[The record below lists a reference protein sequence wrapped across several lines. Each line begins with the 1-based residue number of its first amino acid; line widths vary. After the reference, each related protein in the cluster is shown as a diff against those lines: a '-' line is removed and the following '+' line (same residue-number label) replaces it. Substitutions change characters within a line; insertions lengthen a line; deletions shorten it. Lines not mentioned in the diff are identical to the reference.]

1 MFDTIREGRA
11 GKWLTYIIFGLIIIS
26 FSLWGV
32 ESYIKNIGRGA
43 AMASVDGADI
53 SRDEFNTAYRNQVDQ
68 MREMLGQNFNPAMV
82 DNPQAKAGVLEGVV
96 NRRLLAA
103 TAKKVGL
110 TVTDEQLRKTI
121 EAIPAFQ
128 DNGKFSLT
136 RYQTYARNRGM
147 TETMFEEQIRQ
158 DGVLQQMRDAI
169 TSTAIVPKFQ
179 LDGFV
184 KLSEQQREVSR
195 ATVSPNAFLSQ
206 VKIDEKAIKAYYDAN
221 PERFK
226 IPEQVKVEYVMLSA
240 EKFAAEQMV
249 SDDEAHKL
257 YDERLAKGQYKKK
270 SNDTAHE
277 KKAALAKVQDVL
289 KEVRAKPTQF
299 AELAKKY
306 SQDTGSAVQ
315 GGDLGY
321 FGKGAMVKTF
331 EEAAF
336 SMQVDEIRGPVES
349 EFGYHIIK
357 LTEIKKAER
366 KASHILISFEEKTQS
381 FAEVKDSIITEVKKQ
396 KANKHYLEIAGS
408 FNDMVYEQSDSL
420 KPVVDQFKLT
430 SQQSE
435 FIPRTGEGTNPM
447 FANKKFLEAIF
458 SNEVLK
464 NKRNTEA
471 IEVAPNTLIA
481 ARVLEHKPAAAK
493 PLSEASAGIVATLKQ
508 QEALKLVTQQA
519 KVNLELLK
527 QGKDVP
533 GLTWS
538 VPKLVGRQ
546 NPGDVPGDIV
556 TLVFKA
562 DVKKLP
568 AFVGA
573 EGLDGYS
580 FVKISKVV
588 DAPALDDAKR
598 NTILPRLAQMQSQEE
613 FEAMVKSLRSK
624 AKISIDKTALER
636 KSDQ

>member
-32 ESYIKNIGRGA
+32 ESYIQNIGRSA
-43 AMASVDGADI
+43 AIAKVDGAEV

-68 MREMLGQNFNPAMV
+68 MREMLGENFNPSMI
-82 DNPQAKAGVLEGVV
+82 DNPQAKASVLEGVV

-136 RYQTYARNRGM
+136 RFQTYARSRGM
-147 TETMFEEQIRQ
+147 TDAMFEEQIRQ
-158 DGVLQQMRDAI
+158 DGVVQQMRDAI

-195 ATVSPNAFLSQ
+195 ATLAPSAFLSQ
-206 VKIDEKAIKAYYDAN
+206 VKVDEKAIKAYYDAN

-240 EKFAAEQMV
+240 EKFAAEQVV
-249 SDDEAHKL
+249 SEDEAKKL
-257 YDERLAKGQYKKK
+257 YDERVSKGQYKKK
-270 SNDTAHE
+270 SNDTADE
-277 KKAALAKVQDVL
+277 KKVALAKVQDVL
-289 KEVRAKPTQF
+289 KEVRAKPAQF

-321 FGKGAMVKTF
+321 FGKGAMVKPF

-336 SMQVDEIRGPVES
+336 SMKVDEIRGPVES

-357 LTEIKKAER
+357 LTEIKEAER

-381 FAEVKDSIITEVKKQ
+381 FAEVKDSIIAEVKKQ
-396 KANKHYLEIAGS
+396 KANKYYLEVAGS

-420 KPVVDQFKLT
+420 KPAVDQFKL
-430 SQQSE
+430 SLQQSE

-447 FANKKFLEAIF
+447 FANKKFLDAIF

-471 IEVAPNTLIA
+471 IEVAP
-481 ARVLEHKPAAAK
+481 RVLEHKPGAAR
-493 PLSEASAGIVATLKQ
+493 PLAEASAAIAETLKQ
-508 QEALKLVTQQA
+508 QEALKLVSQQA

-538 VPKLVGRQ
+538 AAKLVGRQ
-546 NPGDVPGDIV
+546 NPGDIPGDVV
-556 TLVFKA
+556 TSLFKA
-562 DVKKLP
+562 DVKNLP
-568 AFVGA
+568 TFVGA
-573 EGLDGYS
+573 EGPDGYN

-588 DAPALDDAKR
+588 DAPALDDTKR
-598 NTILPRLAQMQSQEE
+598 NAILPRLAQMQSQEE

-624 AKISIDKTALER
+624 SSITIDKSALEQ

>member
-1 MFDTIREGRA
+1 MFDTIREGKA

-32 ESYIKNIGRGA
+32 ESYINNIGRSAGIA
-43 AMASVDGADI
+43 KVDGMEI
-53 SRDEFNTAYRNQVDQ
+53 SRDEFNTAYRNQIDQ
-68 MREMLGQNFNPAMV
+68 MREMLGQNFNQSMV

-103 TAKKVGL
+103 AAKKVGL
-110 TVTDEQLRKTI
+110 TQTDEQLRKTI

-128 DNGKFSLT
+128 DNGQFSLT

-147 TETMFEEQIRQ
+147 TEKMFEEQIRQ

-169 TSTAIVPKFQ
+169 TTTAIVPKFQ

-195 ATVSPNAFLSQ
+195 ATLTPSTFLSQ
-206 VKIDEKAIKAYYDAN
+206 VKVDEKAIKTYYDGH
-221 PERFK
+221 PEQFK
-226 IPEQVKVEYVMLSA
+226 IAEQVKVEYVMLSA
-240 EKFAAEQMV
+240 EKFTAEQVV
-249 SDDEAHKL
+249 SDDEAKKI
-257 YDERLAKGQYKKK
+257 YDERLEKGQFKKK
-270 SNDTAHE
+270 SSDTADE
-277 KKAALAKVQDVL
+277 KKSVLAKAQEVL
-289 KEVRAKPTQF
+289 KEVRANPAKF

-306 SQDTGSAVQ
+306 SQDDGSAKN

-321 FGKGAMVKTF
+321 FGKGAMVKPF

-336 SMQVDEIRGPVES
+336 SMKVDEIRGPVES

-357 LTEIKKAER
+357 LTEIKEPER

-381 FAEVKDSIITEVKKQ
+381 FAEVKDSIVAEIKKQ
-396 KANKHYLEIAGS
+396 KANKRYLEVAGS

-420 KPVVDQFKLT
+420 KPVVDQFKL
-430 SQQSE
+430 SLQQSE
-435 FIPRTGEGTNPM
+435 FIPRTGEGSNPM
-447 FANKKFLEAIF
+447 FSNKKFLDAIF

-481 ARVLEHKPAAAK
+481 ARVLEHKPSAAK
-493 PLSEASAGIVATLKQ
+493 PLSEASASIGEMLKQ

-519 KVNLELLK
+519 KINLELLK

-538 VPKLVGRQ
+538 AAKLVGRQ
-546 NPGDVPGDIV
+546 NPGDIPGNIV
-556 TLVFKA
+556 TTVFKT

-568 AFVGA
+568 AFVGV
-573 EGLDGYS
+573 EGPEGYS

-588 DAPALDDAKR
+588 EAPTADEAKR
-598 NTILPRLAQMQSQEE
+598 SAILPRLAQSQSQEE
-613 FEAMVKSLRSK
+613 FEAMLKSLRSK
-624 AKISIDKTALER
+624 ASITIDKTALEQ

>member
-11 GKWLTYIIFGLIIIS
+11 GKWVTYIIFGLIIIS

-32 ESYIKNIGRGA
+32 ESYIQNIGRGA
-43 AMASVDGADI
+43 SMASVDGADI

-169 TSTAIVPKFQ
+169 TSTAIVSKFQ

-195 ATVSPNAFLSQ
+195 ATLAPNAFLSQ

-221 PERFK
+221 PDRFK

-240 EKFAAEQMV
+240 EKFSAEQMV

-270 SNDTAHE
+270 SNDTADE

-289 KEVRAKPTQF
+289 NEVRAKPTQF

-357 LTEIKKAER
+357 LTEIKEAER

-381 FAEVKDSIITEVKKQ
+381 FTEVKDSIITEVKKQ

-435 FIPRTGEGTNPM
+435 FIPRTGEGANPM
-447 FANKKFLEAIF
+447 FANKKFLDAIF

-481 ARVLEHKPAAAK
+481 ARVLEHKPGAAK
-493 PLSEASAGIVATLKQ
+493 PLSEANAGIAETLKQ
-508 QEALKLVTQQA
+508 QGALKLVTQQA

-538 VPKLVGRQ
+538 AAKLVGRQ
-546 NPGDVPGDIV
+546 NPGDIPGDIV

-568 AFVGA
+568 AFVGT
-573 EGLDGYS
+573 EGPDGYS

-588 DAPALDDAKR
+588 DAPAVDDAKR
-598 NTILPRLAQMQSQEE
+598 KTILPRLAQMQSQEE

-624 AKISIDKTALER
+624 AKITIDKTALEQ

>member
-1 MFDTIREGRA
+1 MFDTLREGRA
-11 GKWLTYIIFGLIIIS
+11 GKLLTYIIFGLIIIS

-32 ESYIKNIGRGA
+32 ESYISNIGRSVGVA
-43 AMASVDGADI
+43 KVDGVDI
-53 SRDEFNTAYRNQVDQ
+53 SRDEFSTAYRNQVDQ

-82 DNPQAKAGVLEGVV
+82 DNPQAKASVLEGLV
-96 NRRLLAA
+96 NRHVLAA
-103 TAKKVGL
+103 AAKKVGL

-121 EAIPAFQ
+121 EAIPAFH

-147 TETMFEEQIRQ
+147 TDTMFEEQIRQ
-158 DGVLQQMRDAI
+158 DGVLQQMRDSI

-195 ATVSPNAFLSQ
+195 ATLAPGAFLSQ
-206 VKIDEKAIKAYYDAN
+206 VKIDDKAIKSYYDSH
-221 PERFK
+221 PDQFK

-240 EKFAAEQMV
+240 EKFAAEQVV
-249 SDDEAHKL
+249 SDDEAKKI
-257 YDERLAKGQYKKK
+257 YDERVAKGQFKKK
-270 SNDTAHE
+270 SNDTAAE
-277 KKAALAKVQDVL
+277 KKTALAKIQDIL
-289 KEVRAKPTQF
+289 KEVQAKPGQF

-321 FGKGAMVKTF
+321 FGKGAMVKPF
-331 EEAAF
+331 EDAAF
-336 SMQVDEIRGPVES
+336 SMKVDEIRGPVES

-357 LTEIKKAER
+357 LTEVKDAER
-366 KASHILISFEEKTQS
+366 KASHILISFEDKTQT
-381 FAEVKDSIITEVKKQ
+381 FVEVKDSIVAEVKKQ
-396 KANKHYLEIAGS
+396 KATKRFLEIAGS
-408 FNDMVYEQSDSL
+408 FNDMAYEQSDSL

-430 SQQSE
+430 AQQSD
-435 FIPRTGEGTNPM
+435 FIRRTGEGGNPM
-447 FANKKFLEAIF
+447 FSNKKFLDAIF

-481 ARVLEHKPAAAK
+481 ARVLEHKPSAAQPFA
-493 PLSEASAGIVATLKQ
+493 EVSAAIAAMLKQ

-519 KVNLELLK
+519 KINLELLK

-538 VPKLVGRQ
+538 APKLVSRQ
-546 NPGDVPGDIV
+546 NPGEIPGDEV
-556 TLVFKA
+556 ALVFKT

-573 EGLDGYS
+573 EGPSGYT

-588 DAPALDDAKR
+588 DAPAVDEAKR
-598 NTILPRLAQMQSQEE
+598 NTILPRLAQTQSQEE

-624 AKISIDKTALER
+624 ATITIDKSALEQ
-636 KSDQ
+636 KPDQ

>member
-32 ESYIKNIGRGA
+32 ESYVKNIGRSSGVA
-43 AMASVDGADI
+43 KVDG
-53 SRDEFNTAYRNQVDQ
+53 SNVTREEFTTAYRNQVDQ

-82 DNPQAKAGVLEGVV
+82 DNPQAKASVLEGVV
-96 NRRLLAA
+96 NRHLLAA
-103 TAKKVGL
+103 AAKKVGL
-110 TVTDEQLRKTI
+110 AVTDEQLRKTI

-147 TETMFEEQIRQ
+147 TDTMFEEQIRQ
-158 DGVLQQMRDAI
+158 DGVLQQMRDSI
-169 TSTAIVPKFQ
+169 TATAIVPKFQ
-179 LDGFV
+179 LDSFV

-195 ATVSPNAFLSQ
+195 ATLAPSVFLSQ
-206 VKIDEKAIKAYYDAN
+206 VKIDDKAVKAYYDAH
-221 PERFK
+221 PDQYK

-240 EKFAAEQMV
+240 EKFAAEQIV
-249 SDDEAHKL
+249 SDDEAKKI
-257 YDERLAKGQYKKK
+257 YDERLSKGQFKKK
-270 SNDTAHE
+270 AGDTADE
-277 KKAALAKVQDVL
+277 KKSALSKAQDVL
-289 KEVRAKPTQF
+289 KEVRANPAKF

-321 FGKGAMVKTF
+321 FAKGAMVKPF
-331 EEAAF
+331 EDAAF
-336 SMQVDEIRGPVES
+336 SMKVDEIRGPVES
-349 EFGYHIIK
+349 QFGYHIIK
-357 LTEIKKAER
+357 LTEIKDAER

-381 FAEVKDSIITEVKKQ
+381 FAEVKDSIINDVKKQ
-396 KANKHYLEIAGS
+396 KANKRFLEVAGS

-420 KPVVDQFKLT
+420 KPVIDQFKLT
-430 SQQSE
+430 AQQSE
-435 FIPRTGEGTNPM
+435 FISRTGEGANPM
-447 FANKKFLEAIF
+447 FSNKKFLDAIF
-458 SNEVLK
+458 SNDALK

-481 ARVLEHKPAAAK
+481 ARVLEHKPSAAK
-493 PLSEASAGIVATLKQ
+493 PFAEASAGIADMLKQ
-508 QEALKLVTQQA
+508 QEAQKLATQQA

-533 GLTWS
+533 GLTWA
-538 VPKLVGRQ
+538 PAKLVSRQ
-546 NPGDVPGDIV
+546 NPGEISGDVV
-556 TLVFKA
+556 AAVFKA

-568 AFVGA
+568 VFVGN
-573 EGLDGYS
+573 EGPEGYT

-588 DAPALDDAKR
+588 DAPTLDDAKR
-598 NTILPRLAQMQSQEE
+598 NAILPRLAQSQSQEE

-624 AKISIDKTALER
+624 ATITIDKAALEQ

>member
-32 ESYIKNIGRGA
+32 ESYIQNIGRGA
-43 AMASVDGADI
+43 SMASVDGADI

-82 DNPQAKAGVLEGVV
+82 DNPQAKASVLEGVV

-206 VKIDEKAIKAYYDAN
+206 VKIDEKAIKAHYDAN

-270 SNDTAHE
+270 SNDTADE

-321 FGKGAMVKTF
+321 FGKGAMVKSF

-357 LTEIKKAER
+357 LTEIKAAER

-435 FIPRTGEGTNPM
+435 LIPRTGEGANPM
-447 FANKKFLEAIF
+447 FANKKFLDAIF

-493 PLSEASAGIVATLKQ
+493 PLSEASAGIVETLKQ

-527 QGKDVP
+527 EGKDVP
-533 GLTWS
+533 GLAWS
-538 VPKLVGRQ
+538 APKLVGRQ

-573 EGLDGYS
+573 EGPDGYS

-598 NTILPRLAQMQSQEE
+598 NAILPRLAQKQSQEE

-624 AKISIDKTALER
+624 AKITIDKTALEQ

>member
-11 GKWLTYIIFGLIIIS
+11 GKWFTYIIFGLIIIS

-32 ESYIKNIGRGA
+32 ESYIQNIGRDA
-43 AMASVDGADI
+43 SMASVDGADI
-53 SRDEFNTAYRNQVDQ
+53 SRDEFTNAYRNQVDQ

-169 TSTAIVPKFQ
+169 TSTAIVSKFQ

-195 ATVSPNAFLSQ
+195 ATLAPNAFLSQ

-240 EKFAAEQMV
+240 EKFSAEQMV

-270 SNDTAHE
+270 SNDTADE

-289 KEVRAKPTQF
+289 NEVRAKPTQF

-357 LTEIKKAER
+357 LTEIKEAER

-420 KPVVDQFKLT
+420 KPAVDQFKLT

-435 FIPRTGEGTNPM
+435 FIPRTGEGVNPM
-447 FANKKFLEAIF
+447 FANKKFLDAIF

-481 ARVLEHKPAAAK
+481 ARVLEHKPGAAK
-493 PLSEASAGIVATLKQ
+493 PLGEASAGIAETLKQ
-508 QEALKLVTQQA
+508 QGALKLVTQQA

-538 VPKLVGRQ
+538 AATLVGRQ
-546 NPGDVPGDIV
+546 NPGDIPGDIV

-573 EGLDGYS
+573 EGPDGYS
-580 FVKISKVV
+580 FVKISNVV

-624 AKISIDKTALER
+624 ATITIDKTALEQ

>member
-11 GKWLTYIIFGLIIIS
+11 GKWVTYIIFGLIIIS

-43 AMASVDGADI
+43 SVAKVDGADI
-53 SRDEFNTAYRNQVDQ
+53 SRDEFTTAYRNQVDQ
-68 MREMLGQNFNPAMV
+68 MREMLGENFNPAMV
-82 DNPQAKAGVLEGVV
+82 NNPQAKASVLEGVV

-110 TVTDEQLRKTI
+110 AVTDEQLRKTI

-184 KLSEQQREVSR
+184 KLSEQQREVSH
-195 ATVSPNAFLSQ
+195 ATLAPTAFLSQ

-221 PERFK
+221 PDQFK
-226 IPEQVKVEYVMLSA
+226 IPEQVKVEYIMLSA
-240 EKFAAEQMV
+240 EKFAAEQVV
-249 SDDEAHKL
+249 SDEEAKKL
-257 YDERLAKGQYKKK
+257 YDERIAKGQYKKK
-270 SNDTAHE
+270 SNDTADE

-289 KEVRAKPTQF
+289 KEVRAKPAQF

-306 SQDTGSAVQ
+306 SHDTGSAVQ

-321 FGKGAMVKTF
+321 FGKGAMVKSF
-331 EEAAF
+331 DEAAF
-336 SMQVDEIRGPVES
+336 SMKVDEIRGPVES

-357 LTEIKKAER
+357 LTAIKEAER

-420 KPVVDQFKLT
+420 KPAADQFKLT

-435 FIPRTGEGTNPM
+435 FIPRTGAGANPM
-447 FANKKFLEAIF
+447 FANKKFLDAIF

-481 ARVLEHKPAAAK
+481 ARVLEHKPGTAK
-493 PLSEASAGIVATLKQ
+493 PLSETSASIAEMLKQ

-538 VPKLVGRQ
+538 AAKLVGRQ
-546 NPGDVPGDIV
+546 NPGDIPGDV
-556 TLVFKA
+556 VSSVFKA

-573 EGLDGYS
+573 EGPAGYR

-588 DAPALDDAKR
+588 DAPAVDDAKR
-598 NTILPRLAQMQSQEE
+598 NTILPRLTQVQSQEE

-624 AKISIDKTALER
+624 ATIKIDKTALEQ